1 MFLAIG
7 IEPVVGG
14 NSEWTYETAFI
25 LSSFELGDYATEALQ
40 VECGGRL
47 REFVGYLVPRRESN
61 PEPTD
66 YETV

>member
-25 LSSFELGDYATEALQ
+25 LSSFELRDYATEALQ
-40 VECGGRL
+40 AECGGRL
-47 REFVGYLVPRRESN
+47 REFVGYLVRPQGFE

-66 YETV
+66 YETC

>member
-47 REFVGYLVPRRESN
+47 REFVGYLVP
-61 PEPTD
+61 PQGYEPRTNRL
-66 YETV
+66 